1 MSEQKNPTPEQEPS
15 EEIVEIVAESVSEE
29 DGAIVVDDVTVE
41 EIVED
46 GEVVAEVVETVETVV
61 AEDAETGDLVVEET
75 VDEVVVV
82 GDEVVAEVV
91 EAKETIVAED
101 AETGEVVVEETVV
114 NEVIV
119 GGEVVAVEVSESVTV
134 EDETAEDELAEGEVI
149 IRKVEGPS
157 TYTPQEFRGR
167 VRRVGND
174 ARLADIHY
182 KNIPLLTRF
191 LDPRGRILARRKIR
205 VSAKVQRRAAK
216 AIKRA
221 RHLALLPYTGEHTRI
236 TRKHR

>member
-1 MSEQKNPTPEQEPS
+1 MSEQTNPASEQES
-15 EEIVEIVAESVSEE
+15 TEDVVEDIVEVVSETVVEE
-29 DGAIVVDDVTVE
+29 DGVTVIEKVTVDDIVE
-41 EIVED
+41 E
-46 GEVVAEVVETVETVV
+46 GEVVAEVVETVETVI
-61 AEDAETGDLVVEET
+61 AEDAETDDVLVEET
-75 VDEVVVV
+75 VDDVLVV
-82 GDEVVAEVV
+82 GDEVVAEVI
-91 EAKETIVAED
+91 ETTETLVSED
-101 AETGEVVVEETVV
+101 AETGEVVIDEI
-114 NEVIV
+114 EVDELIV
-119 GGEVVAVEVSESVTV
+119 GDEVVAADVSETVIV
-134 EDETAEDELAEGEVI
+134 EDAIADGEVR

-157 TYTPQEFRGR
+157 NYTPQEFRGR

>member
-1 MSEQKNPTPEQEPS
+1 MMSEQEKNVPEQEPV
-15 EEIVEIVAESVSEE
+15 EEITEEITKEIVEVAAEAVNE
-29 DGAIVVDDVTVE
+29 DDVTVIEDVIVE

-46 GEVVAEVVETVETVV
+46 GEVVAEVVETT
-61 AEDAETGDLVVEET
+61 
-75 VDEVVVV
+75 
-82 GDEVVAEVV
+82 
-91 EAKETIVAED
+91 ETIVAED
-101 AETGEVVVEETVV
+101 AETGDVVVEETVDDALV
-114 NEVIV
+114 VDDEVVAESVETTETFIAEDAET
-119 GGEVVAVEVSESVTV
+119 GEVVVIEV
-134 EDETAEDELAEGEVI
+134 EDAISEGEVPV
-149 IRKVEGPS
+149 RKVEGPS

-174 ARLADIHY
+174 ARLSEIHY

>member
-1 MSEQKNPTPEQEPS
+1 MSEQNNPTPDQEPAEEIMEEGT

-29 DGAIVVDDVTVE
+29 DGATVVEDLTVE
-41 EIVED
+41 AIVED
-46 GEVVAEVVETVETVV
+46 GEVVAEVMETVETVV
-61 AEDAETGDLVVEET
+61 AEDAETGDVVIEQT
-75 VDEVVVV
+75 VDDEIVVD
-82 GDEVVAEVV
+82 GEVVAEVV
-91 EAKETIVAED
+91 DATETFIAQD
-101 AETGEVVVEETVV
+101 PETGETVV
-114 NEVIV
+114 IEVEDVI
-119 GGEVVAVEVSESVTV
+119 GDGEVPV
-134 EDETAEDELAEGEVI
+134 
-149 IRKVEGPS
+149 RKVEGPS

-174 ARLADIHY
+174 ARLDDIHY

>member
-1 MSEQKNPTPEQEPS
+1 MSEQEKTVPEQEPVEEITEEIT
-15 EEIVEIVAESVSEE
+15 EEIVEVAAEAVNE
-29 DGAIVVDDVTVE
+29 DDDVTVVEDVTVE

-46 GEVVAEVVETVETVV
+46 GEVVAEV
-61 AEDAETGDLVVEET
+61 
-75 VDEVVVV
+75 
-82 GDEVVAEVV
+82 AEVV
-91 EAKETIVAED
+91 ETTETIVAED
-101 AETGEVVVEETVV
+101 AETGDVVVEETVDDALV
-114 NEVIV
+114 IDDEVVAESVDTTETFIAEDAET
-119 GGEVVAVEVSESVTV
+119 GEVVVIEV
-134 EDETAEDELAEGEVI
+134 EDAISEGEVPV
-149 IRKVEGPS
+149 RKVEGPS

-174 ARLADIHY
+174 ARLSEIHY